1 MEELEGR
8 VAVVTGAASG
18 IGRALAGRFAQEG
31 MRVVL
36 ADVDDAELERAVAEI
51 SSGGA
56 EAIGVRTD
64 VSRADEVQTLAD
76 RTLDA
81 YGGVHVVCNNAGVE
95 TGADFASI
103 EVSAWEWVLGVNLW
117 GVLHGCRTFLP
128 LIRRQGEGHIVN
140 TGSVASF
147 ATGLPTFA
155 PYITSKFA
163 VLAAS
168 ECLDI
173 ELRMA
178 GEDIGVSLLAP
189 GIVRTRM
196 PEAER
201 NRPEGVPSTRDDP
214 LRREILDGLRTASDQ
229 MGMEPAEVADQVVGA
244 IREKRFFVLTHPIEA
259 LEGMRRRL
267 HWMETGDAPDPGGPT
282 VGTEK

>member
-56 EAIGVRTD
+56 EAIGVRPD

-95 TGADFASI
+95 TGAD
-103 EVSAWEWVLGVNLW
+103 
-117 GVLHGCRTFLP
+117 
-128 LIRRQGEGHIVN
+128 
-140 TGSVASF
+140 
-147 ATGLPTFA
+147 
-155 PYITSKFA
+155 
-163 VLAAS
+163 
-168 ECLDI
+168 
-173 ELRMA
+173 
-178 GEDIGVSLLAP
+178 
-189 GIVRTRM
+189 
-196 PEAER
+196 
-201 NRPEGVPSTRDDP
+201 
-214 LRREILDGLRTASDQ
+214 
-229 MGMEPAEVADQVVGA
+229 
-244 IREKRFFVLTHPIEA
+244 
-259 LEGMRRRL
+259 
-267 HWMETGDAPDPGGPT
+267 
-282 VGTEK
+282 